1 MKIGSNLISN
11 FTAAISEVKHSDR
24 MLQVVWQV
32 LTNQSVIF
40 QSWVI
45 VYDIVSLNMSLQP
58 LGAGPKTA

>member
-11 FTAAISEVKHSDR
+11 FRGAISEVKHYDR

>member
-1 MKIGSNLISN
+1 
-11 FTAAISEVKHSDR
+11 